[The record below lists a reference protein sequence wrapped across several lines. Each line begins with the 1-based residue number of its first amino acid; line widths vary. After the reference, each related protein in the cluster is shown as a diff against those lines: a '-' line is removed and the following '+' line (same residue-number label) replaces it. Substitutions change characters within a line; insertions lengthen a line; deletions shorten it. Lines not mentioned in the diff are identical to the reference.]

1 MTNEINID
9 QKLIQIPATV
19 SELLDT
25 GEAKGVPED
34 LNTERLIQVAKRL
47 GSTGLTVEV
56 IASVGLIASEESAQA
71 ITSELHYHES
81 QEAQTDSRAENLNM
95 ALKRREFAEIAV
107 STAFDIYSKDFVK
120 DKISSSGR
128 IIPER
133 DTDKINDL
141 FDLTEAFDEHPVI
154 SVLDHLRGKLNAE
167 GELKR
172 IEALA
177 ITRLLFTDQVK
188 VIPSQISSAA

>member
-81 QEAQTDSRAENLNM
+81 QEVQTDSRAENLNM